1 MTTAP
6 DSARDEVTLRESVPP
21 VREWARTFVVGLFMG
36 TADGVPGVSGG
47 TVALIAGIYER
58 LITAINA
65 VSLARF
71 LDGLRALTPL
81 DGGVSLDRAAA
92 VLEEVDGWFLVA
104 LLGGIGTAV
113 VAVGQA
119 VEYADEHAPVLMFGF
134 FFGLIG
140 ASALVLLREVAI
152 RTVAEAVAA
161 AAGVVVA
168 FVASGYS
175 ESLLG
180 GGGLP
185 VVFVAGAVAVSAMIL
200 PGLSGSLLLVILGQY
215 TYMYA
220 QLGNFLDGVAA
231 VATRGAVAELTG
243 PGVVVAVFICGG
255 LAGLF
260 TIARV
265 IRAALDAN
273 REVTYAFLVALVL
286 GALRAP
292 ITALNDPVEYPSVV
306 WDTATVEAFA
316 ALAVVGAALVFALD
330 WYAVDID
337 LDSV

>member
-21 VREWARTFVVGLFMG
+21 ARQWAKTFVVGLFMG

-47 TVALIAGIYER
+47 TIALIAGIYER
-58 LITAINA
+58 LIAAINE
-65 VSLARF
+65 VSPGRF
-71 LDGLRALTPL
+71 LDGVVALTPL
-81 DGGVSLDRAAA
+81 DGGISLDRAAA

-113 VAVGQA
+113 VLVGQA

-152 RTVAEAVAA
+152 RTAAEVVAA
-161 AAGVVVA
+161 LAGVAIA
-168 FVASGYS
+168 FYASGQS
-175 ESLLG
+175 EALLG
-180 GGGLP
+180 SGGIP
-185 VVFVAGAVAVSAMIL
+185 VVFVAGAIAVSAMIL

-220 QLGNFLDGVAA
+220 QLGNFLDGLVALATEGSVAA
-231 VATRGAVAELTG
+231 LGDSGAV
-243 PGVVVAVFICGG
+243 VVVFLLGG
-255 LAGLF
+255 LVGLF

-265 IRAALDAN
+265 VRAALDAN
-273 REVTYAFLVALVL
+273 RQVTYAFLVALVL

-292 ITALNDPVEYPSVV
+292 ITALDGAEYSVV
-306 WDTATVEAFA
+306 WNTPTIQAFA
-316 ALAVVGAALVFALD
+316 ALAVVGAALVFVLD
-330 WYAVDID
+330 YYAVDID
-337 LDSV
+337 LESV

>member
-6 DSARDEVTLRESVPP
+6 DSARDEVTLSESIPP
-21 VREWARTFVVGLFMG
+21 VREWVRTFVVGLFMG

-65 VSLARF
+65 VSFARF
-71 LDGLRALTPL
+71 LDGIRALTPL
-81 DGGVSLDRAAA
+81 DGGISLDRAAA

-113 VAVGQA
+113 VLIGHVVDWAKHEV
-119 VEYADEHAPVLMFGF
+119 PVLLFGV
-134 FFGLIG
+134 FFGLIA

-152 RTVAEAVAA
+152 RTVPEVVAA
-161 AAGVVVA
+161 LAGVALA
-168 FVASGYS
+168 FYASGAS
-175 ESLLG
+175 DGVLG
-180 GGGLP
+180 GNALP
-185 VVFVAGAVAVSAMIL
+185 VIFVAGAVAVSAMIL

-220 QLGNFLDGVAA
+220 QLGNFLEGSLAL
-231 VATRGAVAELTG
+231 ATGGSLARVTDA
-243 PGVVVAVFICGG
+243 GVVVVAFLCGG
-255 LAGLF
+255 LVGLF

-265 IRAALDAN
+265 IRAALDTN

-292 ITALNDPVEYPSVV
+292 ITALGGEEYSVV
-306 WDTATVEAFA
+306 WNTATVQAFA
-316 ALAVVGAALVFALD
+316 GAALVGAVVVFALD

>member
-6 DSARDEVTLRESVPP
+6 DRAREDVTLAESIPP
-21 VREWARTFVVGLFMG
+21 VRVWAKTFVVGLFMG

-47 TVALIAGIYER
+47 TIALIAGVYER

-65 VSLARF
+65 VTPGRF
-71 LDGLRALTPL
+71 IDGVVALTPL
-81 DGGVSLDRAAA
+81 EGGVSLDRAAA
-92 VLEEVDGWFLVA
+92 VLEEVDGWFLIA

-113 VAVGQA
+113 VLVGQA
-119 VEYADEHAPVLMFGF
+119 VEWANEHVPVLLFGF

-140 ASALVLLREVAI
+140 ASAVILFRAVAI
-152 RTVAEAVAA
+152 RTLPEVVAAVA
-161 AAGVVVA
+161 GVAVA

-175 ESLLG
+175 ESILG
-180 GGGLP
+180 TGGLAT
-185 VVFVAGAVAVSAMIL
+185 VFVAGAIGVSAMIL

-215 TYMYA
+215 TYMYTK
-220 QLGNFLDGVAA
+220 LGDFLDGIFGLVTGGSAGKLTSA
-231 VATRGAVAELTG
+231 GAE
-243 PGVVVAVFICGG
+243 VVTFLLGG
-255 LAGLF
+255 LVGLF
-260 TIARV
+260 TIARI
-265 IRAALDAN
+265 IRRALDYN

-292 ITALNDPVEYPSVV
+292 ISTLNGEDYAVV
-306 WDTATVEAFA
+306 WNATTIQAFA
-316 ALAVVGAALVFALD
+316 GTAVSGAILVFVLD